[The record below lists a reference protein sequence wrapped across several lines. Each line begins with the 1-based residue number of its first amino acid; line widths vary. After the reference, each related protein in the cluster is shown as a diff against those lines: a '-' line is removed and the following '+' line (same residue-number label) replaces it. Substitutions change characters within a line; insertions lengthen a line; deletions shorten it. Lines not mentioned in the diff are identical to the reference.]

1 MTNERLIEIMKRERL
16 SGAKLAK
23 RMKIHE
29 ATLRG
34 MLRGDIRLTAEVFA
48 NALEEMG
55 YKLII
60 AKKEDIV

>member
-1 MTNERLIEIMKRERL
+1 MNDKLLEIMKREKL
-16 SGAKLAK
+16 SAVKLSK
-23 RMKIHE
+23 KINVHE
-29 ATLRG
+29 ASLRG

-60 AKKEDIV
+60 TKKEDIV